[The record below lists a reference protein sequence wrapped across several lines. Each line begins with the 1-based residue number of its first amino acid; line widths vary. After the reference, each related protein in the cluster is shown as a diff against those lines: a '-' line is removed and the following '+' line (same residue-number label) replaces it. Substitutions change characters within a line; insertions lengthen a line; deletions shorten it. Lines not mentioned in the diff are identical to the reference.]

1 MLAAVA
7 GAAPIPP
14 HPVCKQL
21 AAVLSHPYTATRCL
35 QVHTARL
42 MAGWKQHDDGR
53 CTYHGKTQPCP
64 ASLSQEPGAADDE
77 LPAVRLAPKL
87 VPQIPE
93 EEQQQQHGQRV
104 DAAADAAADTYGSH
118 DK

>member
-1 MLAAVA
+1 
-7 GAAPIPP
+7 
-14 HPVCKQL
+14 
-21 AAVLSHPYTATRCL
+21 
-35 QVHTARL
+35 

-87 VPQIPE
+87 VPNIPE
-93 EEQQQQHGQRV
+93 DEQQQQQHHGQRV
-104 DAAADAAADTYGSH
+104 DAAADDTHGRN